1 MTCQKEPYPR
11 KPSSEALM
19 AIDDQLNTLELQTR
33 GECQGWIIRAR
44 NYLAHAITAAEQ
56 TPDQPANV

>member
-1 MTCQKEPYPR
+1 
-11 KPSSEALM
+11 M